1 MILTMINFIKRKYK
15 WYKARKQIIKK
26 YNDFQCTVNF
36 AEFESKV
43 KDYNRWF
50 FGCHHNVEN
59 ILTAYD
65 KNAYDESSIS
75 NWLNAMSKNIS
86 SLKQD
91 YENLL
96 KFNAHKVRMAHWMYV
111 HNKSKIM
118 IGKTFKEY
126 YELMKDKYEREFKP
140 FDVAF
145 EYKKLKIKKRK
156 EELEEDFKLPE
167 TQVMEIIQHII
178 DTLDNK

>member
-1 MILTMINFIKRKYK
+1 MLINFIKRKYK
-15 WYKARKQIIKK
+15 WYKARKQIIEK
-26 YNDFQCTVNF
+26 YNDFQCTLNF
-36 AEFESKV
+36 SEFETKV
-43 KDYNRWF
+43 KEYNRCF
-50 FGCHHNVEN
+50 FIGHHNVEN

-75 NWLNAMSKNIS
+75 NWLKLSSNNITT
-86 SLKQD
+86 LKQD

-111 HNKSKIM
+111 HHKSKIM

-140 FDVAF
+140 FDVEF

-167 TQVMEIIQHII
+167 TKVMEIIQNII
-178 DTLDNK
+178 DTLDKM